1 MRLKWHRPSGDDQ
14 DFEGGVVKEYSYD
27 DIKGV
32 IRPTLGD
39 TVPLTLFR
47 ILRIIGMRNLLGES
61 AGPTLYMMGKS
72 VGNMLAPKTMGEFES
87 TIRELKIG
95 IPRIEQATEDRL
107 TVNLHECITCAGFSY
122 TGEMFCDMESGI
134 IAGLLEKVFNKK
146 ARSTQTKSW
155 SVGYDYCQFDVAMY

>member
-1 MRLKWHRPSGDDQ
+1 M
-14 DFEGGVVKEYSYD
+14 KEYSYD

-72 VGNMLAPKTMGEFES
+72 VGNMLAPKTMDEFES

-95 IPRIEQATEDRL
+95 IPEIELATEDRL
-107 TVNLHECITCAGFSY
+107 IVNLRECITCAGFSY
-122 TGEMFCDMESGI
+122 TGELFCDMESGI

-155 SVGYDYCQFDVAMY
+155 SIGFNYCQFDVVLY

>member
-1 MRLKWHRPSGDDQ
+1 MRLQRPRPSGDDW
-14 DFEGGVVKEYSYD
+14 DFEGGAMKEYSYD
-27 DIKGV
+27 DIKGI
-32 IRPTLGD
+32 IRPILGD

-72 VGNMLAPKTMGEFES
+72 VGNMLAPKTMDDFVT
-87 TIRELKIG
+87 TIKELKIG
-95 IPRIEQATEDRL
+95 IPEIEKTNEDRL

-134 IAGLLEKVFNKK
+134 IAGLLEKVFDKK

-155 SVGYDYCQFDVAMY
+155 SVGYDYCQFDVVLY